1 MPMDSSPEYQPDC
14 RTNPSG
20 MVRESEAQATVEPK
34 RIAEL
39 MIEATKG
46 ISPRRDVGLR
56 IVLTKDFRVQ
66 TCVLVKMIAERERL
80 LAAVVASGSRLTLR
94 LY

>member
-20 MVRESEAQATVEPK
+20 MVRESEAQAAIEPK
-34 RIAEL
+34 RITEL

-46 ISPRRDVGLR
+46 ISSWRDVGLR

-66 TCVLVKMIAERERL
+66 ACVLVKMIAERERL
-80 LAAVVASGSRLTLR
+80 LTAVVASGSRLTLR
-94 LY
+94 LD